1 VLLTTYLPKP
11 DDWKS
16 LGKINT
22 YLTWLAMKP
31 EAEVLVFKNQE
42 HFETHYFEKCCRI
55 SFRMNGDK
63 QEIHVVPENALTKRV
78 AVA

>member
-1 VLLTTYLPKP
+1 
-11 DDWKS
+11 
-16 LGKINT
+16 
-22 YLTWLAMKP
+22 MKP
-31 EAEVLVFKNQE
+31 EAEVLVFKNQA